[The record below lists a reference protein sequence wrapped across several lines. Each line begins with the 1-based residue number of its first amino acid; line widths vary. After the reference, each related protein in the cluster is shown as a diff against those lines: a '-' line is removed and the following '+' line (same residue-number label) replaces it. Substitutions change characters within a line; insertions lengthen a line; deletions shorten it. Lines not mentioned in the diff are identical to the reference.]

1 MAFFDWLGQ
10 AGVTLHP
17 GGWAA
22 TLRLLSL
29 LQLRSGERVLDLGCG
44 SGRTLAYVVRWF
56 HIQAIGVDLV
66 PALAAQSCR
75 RVRQAGTGFALAADI
90 GHLPFRSQTFH
101 AAWAES
107 VFVFLPKPEAFLEVA
122 RVLRPGGRFGMVEL
136 TWRGDPFPE
145 FCEQTRHFLGVP
157 RYEVLTVQE
166 WCALLQASG
175 FSVQHSEKL
184 TSRPLGVLPHYWLND
199 ASDLARL
206 LVGLLRQIPIRL
218 WKEGAKEIVNLLRY
232 TTPAVFIAT
241 KES

>member
-22 TLRLLSL
+22 TLSLLSL

-44 SGRTLAYVVRWF
+44 AGRTLAYVGQRF

-66 PALAAQSCR
+66 PALAVQSCR
-75 RVRQAGTGFALAADI
+75 RVRQTGTGFALAADI
-90 GHLPFRSQTFH
+90 SYLPFRSQTFH

-145 FCEQTRHFLGVP
+145 SCEQTRRFLSVP

-166 WCALLQASG
+166 WCALLQTSG
-175 FSVQHSEKL
+175 FSVQHAEKL
-184 TSRPLGVLPHYWLND
+184 STHPLSVSPRYWLND
-199 ASDLARL
+199 ASELARL
-206 LVGLLRQIPIRL
+206 LIGLLRQIPIRL
-218 WKEGAKEIVNLLRY
+218 WAEGAEKVVNLLRY
-232 TTPAVFIAT
+232 TTPAIFVAT
-241 KES
+241 KEL